1 MGAEGATGIL
11 FAKEMK
17 DPANAALVEQKKAEY
32 TATFMTPT
40 IAAQRDYISA
50 VINPE
55 ETRARVVQSFKLLED
70 KVSSDRI
77 CKKHGNIPL

>member
-1 MGAEGATGIL
+1 
-11 FAKEMK
+11 MK
-17 DPANAALVEQKKAEY
+17 DPANAELVEQKGQEY
-32 TATFMTPT
+32 RDTFMTPT

-55 ETRARVVQSFKLLED
+55 ETRARVVQSFKLLDGKTVSD
-70 KVSSDRI
+70 KL